1 MNQNEKNER
10 YRALRRIG
18 CIACIIEGNGVWCGP
33 PEVHHLNSFG
43 HAGMKRRGDEFTICL
58 GSWHHRGVRPVGM
71 RREVMT
77 HLYGPSLA
85 LDSKQF
91 RFAYGDDDSL
101 LAITRHRLAQ
111 LAPEVA

>member
-1 MNQNEKNER
+1 MNQSEKNER

-58 GSWHHRGVRPVGM
+58 GSWHHRGVAPRGM
-71 RREVMT
+71 TRDVMT

-91 RFAYGDDDSL
+91 RFSYGRDDDLWATTQSK
-101 LAITRHRLAQ
+101 LARLE
-111 LAPEVA
+111 PEVA

>member
-1 MNQNEKNER
+1 MSAHSLQVKR
-10 YRALRRIG
+10 LP
-18 CIACIIEGNGVWCGP
+18 CLACEIEDVAQPNP
-33 PEVHHLNSFG
+33 TEAHHLNEG
-43 HAGMKRRGDEFTICL
+43 GRAGQKRRGDEFQIPLCQ
-58 GSWHHRGVRPVGM
+58 WHHRGVRPVGM
-71 RREVMT
+71 SREVMT

-101 LAITRHRLAQ
+101 LAITKHKLAQ